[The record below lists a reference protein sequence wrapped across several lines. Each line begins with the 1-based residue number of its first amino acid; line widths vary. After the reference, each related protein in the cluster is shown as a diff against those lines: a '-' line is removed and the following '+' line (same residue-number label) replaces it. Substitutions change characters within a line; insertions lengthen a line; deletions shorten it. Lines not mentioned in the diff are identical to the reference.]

1 LLHLLKETWHP
12 VKKSNTPDLRI
23 PLTKT
28 PKQFA
33 MFAKIKSSN
42 FIDALQFELI
52 ASYTDSA
59 LKGILKDDKG
69 SICSV
74 LERDVPNNQKQIYWP
89 GLNDLP
95 YGRYT
100 LELSQGGEEMRL
112 NLVKR
117 I

>member
-1 LLHLLKETWHP
+1 
-12 VKKSNTPDLRI
+12 
-23 PLTKT
+23 
-28 PKQFA
+28 

-42 FIDALQFELI
+42 FIDALQFELV
-52 ASYTDSA
+52 ASYADSA

-69 SICSV
+69 SICST
-74 LERDVPNNQKQIYWP
+74 LERNVPNNQRQIYWP

-100 LELSQGGEEMRL
+100 LELSQGGEEMSL